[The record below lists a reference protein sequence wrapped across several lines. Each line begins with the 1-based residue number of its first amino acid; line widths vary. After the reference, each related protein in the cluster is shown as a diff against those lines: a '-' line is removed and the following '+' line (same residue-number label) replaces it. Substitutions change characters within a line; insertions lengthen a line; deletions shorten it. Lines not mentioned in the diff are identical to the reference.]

1 MSTFSQMNS
10 EQIDDDDQ
18 TDRVLA
24 SVLAGAQAE
33 EVTGETE
40 TLPPEMQAIGA
51 ADAPPPATGLLDG
64 GLDDFRPDLLSIGDE
79 SLPSQESVLTELAS
93 LDGGA
98 AEFLSALDGDDDALE
113 NGAWVSFG
121 TGALNGATPGYTSS
135 MSFSLDLSE
144 PFSVDFGGLDQWR
157 APGATYQWEA
167 PTPSYGAGM
176 DQGFA
181 IAGSLGNAPASS
193 DGVGAPAAA
202 TSLNT
207 IARYLS
213 EYNAGGAGDDFW
225 DEFWG
230 SLTPEGW
237 APNFHWNLTNSGL
250 YAQNGTLTYNVM
262 GNWYDSDGI
271 TDDGADSTTKIN
283 AIRHALNVYEDMLGI
298 NFVEVTTVGTSTG
311 GGVDIAFGNETS
323 GKAFANFNA
332 DGKTT
337 DGNASGNIQN
347 AWINIAKNWSGNG
360 TIGDYYF
367 TTALHEIGHALGLG
381 HSGNYNAGSGSP
393 TYDDAYWENDTRQF
407 TMMSYWAQS
416 NYTAPGQQTPSN
428 VNSIG
433 PQAVDWLALNRMYD
447 PMGFGINDGIT
458 TSNTTWGFNSTWY
471 DWTPGSSG
479 PALGYANTAFASLE
493 DLLDTN
499 TVTIVDGG
507 GIDTLDLSG
516 FSNNTKI
523 DVSEV
528 LGTDT
533 RPSISN
539 VGGLNGNLM
548 IGVGTIIEN
557 VIGGAGSELIYGNN
571 AANTINGNG
580 GNDTIYGYGG
590 NDTLYGDAGDD
601 RLYGGADNDW
611 LYGGI
616 GNDTLYGSSGDDRL
630 YGGTGADYL
639 SGSTGN
645 DYIYAGS
652 SSSGG
657 EVTNDTLYGGSAND
671 FLYGSD
677 GANRMYGGNN
687 DDFLRGN
694 GGNDSLY
701 GGGGIDRASYYSAT
715 GAVFVNLATGTAT
728 GADGTDLLDSIENV
742 DGSNGF
748 GDTLTGDGNA
758 NVLRGYGGDDLLD
771 GGGGDD
777 LLYGSSGN
785 DTLDAGSGTDTLYG
799 GSGDDRLNRG
809 GGSSLQDAYY
819 GGSGIDTIGTD
830 GSGFVNGV
838 IFNLAAGYMTLNG
851 ANYEIWNGFENYD
864 GSSGTGGEDVIG
876 TSGANRIETGS
887 GNNNLQGG
895 DGNDTLLGGGGN
907 DSLYGGLDNDWLY
920 GGIGNDTLYGS
931 SGDDRLYGGTG
942 ADYLSGS
949 TGNDYIYAGSS
960 SSGGEVTNDTLY
972 GGSANDFLYGSD
984 GANRMY
990 GGNNDD
996 FLRGNGGNDSLYGGG
1011 GIDRASYYS
1020 ATGAVFVNLATGTAT
1035 GADGTD
1041 LLDSIENV
1049 DGSNGFGD
1057 TLTGDGNANVLR
1069 GYGGDDLLDGGGGDD
1084 LLYGSSGNDTLDAG
1098 SGTDTLYGGSGDDRL
1113 NRGGGSSLQD
1123 AYYGGSGIDTIG
1135 TDGSGFV
1142 NGVIFN
1148 LAAGYMTLNGANYE
1162 IWNGFENY
1170 DGSSGTGGEDVIGT
1184 SGANRIETGSGNNNL
1199 QGGDGNDTLLGGG
1212 GNDTLD
1218 GGLGNDE
1225 LYGGANDDVIMG
1237 GAGVDTLF
1245 GGAGNDTLNAGDG
1258 VFGNYDQVNGGD
1270 GNDLMIYDSG
1280 DFFDDFDGGNGIDT
1294 VSLDWSGNFII
1305 DLQAGTYTTTFDTP
1319 TTWDILNVE
1328 NVLSIGGGN
1337 DSITGTLG
1345 DNEILGGDGNDTVN
1359 ALKGDDSVDGGLGDD
1374 VLAGYNGNDTLLG
1387 GNGDDTILGGR
1398 DDDSIIGHAGNDSL
1412 SGNDGND
1419 FLDGR
1424 DGLDTIN
1431 AGSGNDTVEGG
1442 SGDDMI
1448 VGGGGQDRLIG
1459 AGDNDTLFG
1468 NSGDDYLNAGNGNDV
1483 VWGGQGDDTVFGGNG
1498 NDYLAGLNGN
1508 DVISGSGGTDTVFG
1522 GRGDDT
1528 LFGGDGDDSIGGGQ
1542 DNDNLLGGAGN
1553 DTLNGG
1559 TQNDTLNGQ
1568 DGNDV
1573 LIGSGGADSFRFDF
1587 GSDTDT
1593 VQTYAVGTDEL
1604 MLDTDLWGGITLT
1617 ETQVVNTFAAVS
1629 GTDVIFNFGGG
1640 DILIIEGLNSTA
1652 GLAGD
1657 IVFV

>member
-93 LDGGA
+93 LDGVA

-181 IAGSLGNAPASS
+181 IASSLGNAPASS

-337 DGNASGNIQN
+337 DGNATGNIQN

-367 TTALHEIGHALGLG
+367 NTALHEIGHALGLG
-381 HSGNYNAGSGSP
+381 HSGNYNAGSGTP
-393 TYDDAYWENDTRQF
+393 TYNDAYWENDTRQF

-580 GNDTIYGYGG
+580 GNDSIYGYGG
-590 NDTLYGDAGDD
+590 NDTLLGGSGNDYLSGSSGNDSILGESGNDS
-601 RLYGGADNDW
+601 LYGST
-611 LYGGI
+611 
-616 GNDTLYGSSGDDRL
+616 GNDTLL
-630 YGGTGADYL
+630 GGGGNDYL
-639 SGSTGN
+639 SGSTDN
-645 DYIYAGS
+645 DSLEGGFGGDTLLGGS
-652 SSSGG
+652 G
-657 EVTNDTLYGGSAND
+657 NDTLLGGFSVDNVNAGSGDDLIRILKGEFIDVVDGGTGIDTLDVSDEDGSGLGTAINVDLGAGTWTGYGGTLGITGIERVLGTQLGD
-671 FLYGSD
+671 TID
-677 GANRMYGGNN
+677 GGGLSNVTIE
-687 DDFLRGN
+687 GG
-694 GGNDSLY
+694 GGNDLLSGGLNNQTIDGGAGNDTIY
-701 GGGGIDRASYYSAT
+701 GDDSTPSSGVGDVLNGGSGNDSIVAANGNDTIDGGSGRDTIFGGGGNDVIT
-715 GAVFVNLATGTAT
+715 GGGSSNEFFDG
-728 GADGTDLLDSIENV
+728 GAGNDTISGGL
-742 DGSNGF
+742 NGQ
-748 GDTLTGDGNA
+748 TII
-758 NVLRGYGGDDLLD
+758 GGD
-771 GGGGDD
+771 GDD
-777 LLYGSSGN
+777 LLYGDDATPSSVVGDTILGGDGADTIIAANGADTLQGGAGNDSIDGNGGNDTIDAGAGADTVNGGDGNDLITGSGGGDVFNGDAGDDTLVAAAGAETMDGGDGIDTIDLSVGNFPYIFNMTTGAVNYGGELFTNFENAIMGDGNDSVTGSADANSILAGGGNDTVDGGGGNDTIDGGAGNDLLDGGNGDDSVDGGLGDDTLNAGSGN
-785 DTLDAGSGTDTLYG
+785 DTLNG
-799 GSGDDRLNRG
+799 GDGNDRLNRG
-809 GGSSLQDAYY
+809 GGSSLTDAYY
-819 GGSGIDTIGTD
+819 GGAGIDTIGAD
-830 GSGFVNGV
+830 GIGFSSTVV
-838 IFNLAAGYMTLNG
+838 FNLTTGFLLLSG
-851 ANYEIWNGFENYD
+851 SNYEIWNGFENYD
-864 GSSGTGGEDVIG
+864 GSSGTGGESVIG
-876 TSGANRIETGS
+876 TAGANLIETGS
-887 GNNNLQGG
+887 GSNSLDGAGG
-895 DGNDTLLGGGGN
+895 SDTLMAGGGNDTLLGGGGN
-907 DSLYGGLDNDWLY
+907 DLLNGEA
-920 GGIGNDTLYGS
+920 
-931 SGDDRLYGGTG
+931 GD
-942 ADYLSGS
+942 
-949 TGNDYIYAGSS
+949 
-960 SSGGEVTNDTLY
+960 
-972 GGSANDFLYGSD
+972 
-984 GANRMY
+984 
-990 GGNNDD
+990 
-996 FLRGNGGNDSLYGGG
+996 
-1011 GIDRASYYS
+1011 
-1020 ATGAVFVNLATGTAT
+1020 
-1035 GADGTD
+1035 
-1041 LLDSIENV
+1041 
-1049 DGSNGFGD
+1049 D
-1057 TLTGDGNANVLR
+1057 TLTGGSGADTLLGDIGNDRLTAGNGADSL
-1069 GYGGDDLLDGGGGDD
+1069 GGG
-1084 LLYGSSGNDTLDAG
+1084 AG
-1098 SGTDTLYGGSGDDRL
+1098 
-1113 NRGGGSSLQD
+1113 
-1123 AYYGGSGIDTIG
+1123 
-1135 TDGSGFV
+1135 F
-1142 NGVIFN
+1142 
-1148 LAAGYMTLNGANYE
+1148 
-1162 IWNGFENY
+1162 
-1170 DGSSGTGGEDVIGT
+1170 
-1184 SGANRIETGSGNNNL
+1184 
-1199 QGGDGNDTLLGGG
+1199 DTLLGGG
-1212 GNDTLD
+1212 GNDTLNGGQDDDKLFAGKGDDLLLGGD
-1218 GGLGNDE
+1218 GDDTLNGQN
-1225 LYGGANDDVIMG
+1225 NDDTLLG
-1237 GAGVDTLF
+1237 GAGNDVLNGGSGADTMQGGGGNDLLNGGGGNDSVQ
-1245 GGAGNDTLNAGDG
+1245 GGAGNDTLRGS
-1258 VFGNYDQVNGGD
+1258 FGQ
-1270 GNDLMIYDSG
+1270 
-1280 DFFDDFDGGNGIDT
+1280 
-1294 VSLDWSGNFII
+1294 
-1305 DLQAGTYTTTFDTP
+1305 
-1319 TTWDILNVE
+1319 
-1328 NVLSIGGGN
+1328 
-1337 DSITGTLG
+1337 
-1345 DNEILGGDGNDTVN
+1345 
-1359 ALKGDDSVDGGLGDD
+1359 
-1374 VLAGYNGNDTLLG
+1374 DTLLG
-1387 GNGDDTILGGR
+1387 GNG
-1398 DDDSIIGHAGNDSL
+1398 NDL
-1412 SGNDGND
+1412 
-1419 FLDGR
+1419 
-1424 DGLDTIN
+1424 I
-1431 AGSGNDTVEGG
+1431 EGG
-1442 SGDDMI
+1442 
-1448 VGGGGQDRLIG
+1448 G
-1459 AGDNDTLFG
+1459 AAD
-1468 NSGDDYLNAGNGNDV
+1468 SMV
-1483 VWGGQGDDTVFGGNG
+1483 GGNG
-1498 NDYLAGLNGN
+1498 NDTLSYESDTTGVSVSLGAGTAA
-1508 DVISGSGGTDTVFG
+1508 GGHAGGDTFS
-1522 GRGDDT
+1522 DFEN
-1528 LFGGDGDDSIGGGQ
+1528 LFGGSGNDSLNGDANDNRLDGGAGDDAAWGGG
-1542 DNDNLLGGAGN
+1542 GN

-1559 TQNDTLNGQ
+1559 AGNDTVNGNLGDDTVDGGGGNDNILGAAGNDSLLGGFGNDTLNGGAG
-1568 DGNDV
+1568 DDTLNGGGGNDV
-1573 LIGSGGADSFRFDF
+1573 FIFGNGFGNDTLEGFSAANAEDIDLSGVTAITDFNDLITNNLFNAGGTAMIVVGSNSILLQGVAFAD
-1587 GSDTDT
+1587 
-1593 VQTYAVGTDEL
+1593 VG
-1604 MLDTDLWGGITLT
+1604 
-1617 ETQVVNTFAAVS
+1617 V
-1629 GTDVIFNFGGG
+1629 
-1640 DILIIEGLNSTA
+1640 
-1652 GLAGD
+1652 GLAYSAD
-1657 IVFV
+1657 DFIF